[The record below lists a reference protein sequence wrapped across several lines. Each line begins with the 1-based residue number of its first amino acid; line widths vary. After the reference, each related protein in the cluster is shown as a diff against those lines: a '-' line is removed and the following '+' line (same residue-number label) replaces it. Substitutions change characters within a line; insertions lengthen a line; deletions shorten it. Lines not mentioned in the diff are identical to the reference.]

1 MDMRTG
7 GLGLMSAFTRLHA
20 MAPPSVHLANMTGM
34 TCAMPEKQNSQQ
46 SCKCNRGELDMR
58 LRRVISKAQHSQF
71 AATPAQ
77 DPPNLLGLQSTVFD
91 EDNQSDKE
99 CVWVSF
105 LEFTLEGEPRV
116 ETGLWLWSC
125 TLSRGGELNQ
135 DDSQREMYGV
145 RAMAGD
151 RLRCRSTREHERVGN
166 VLNVSTA
173 VAFIA
178 MRAGELNLVSGAQL
192 RVRPPWHEF
201 EVGPTK
207 ATGFERRRVFLVT
220 RAFVEVVPT

>member
-1 MDMRTG
+1 MGSEMCIRD
-7 GLGLMSAFTRLHA
+7 S
-20 MAPPSVHLANMTGM
+20 
-34 TCAMPEKQNSQQ
+34 SQ
-46 SCKCNRGELDMR
+46 C
-58 LRRVISKAQHSQF
+58 V
-71 AATPAQ
+71 ATPAQ